1 MKSNMRNLNLKE
13 ETKELLKENNKTLK
27 DIIWFGCDKVEL
39 VGDLEKVLDFQYD
52 NDFGSQEVLED
63 LILVGKDFWLER
75 HEYDG
80 SEWWEY
86 KNMPTRPKIKVELGL
101 RNLKVD
107 ENAEK
112 IYDDEDWSSLVKT
125 KDLLIKE
132 NKNNG

>member
-1 MKSNMRNLNLKE
+1 MVNLKE
-13 ETKELLKENNKTLK
+13 ETKELLKKNNKTLK
-27 DIIWFGCDKVEL
+27 DIIWFGCEKVEL
-39 VGDLEKVLDFQYD
+39 VGDLEKLLDFQYD
-52 NDFGSQEVLED
+52 SGFGGQEVLED

-86 KNMPTRPKIKVELGL
+86 KNMPIRPKMKVELGL

-112 IYDDEDWSSLVKT
+112 IYDDEDFYSLVKIRN
-125 KDLLIKE
+125 LIKE
-132 NKNNG
+132 NKNNEVAK

>member
-1 MKSNMRNLNLKE
+1 MRNLKKE
-13 ETKELLKENNKTLK
+13 TEELLKEYNKNLK
-27 DIIWFGCDKVEL
+27 DIIWFGCKEVEL

-52 NDFGSQEVLED
+52 SGFGSQEVLED

-86 KNMPTRPKIKVELGL
+86 KNIPLRPKMKVELGL

-112 IYDDEDWSSLVKT
+112 IYDDEDFYSLVKIRN
-125 KDLLIKE
+125 LIKE
-132 NKNNG
+132 NE